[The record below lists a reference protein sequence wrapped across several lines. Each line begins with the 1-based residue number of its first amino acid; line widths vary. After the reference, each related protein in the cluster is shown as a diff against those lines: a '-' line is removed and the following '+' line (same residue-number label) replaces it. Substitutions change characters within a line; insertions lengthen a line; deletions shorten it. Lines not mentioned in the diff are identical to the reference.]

1 MYITTI
7 VDFPVLTRSG
17 PKFMDIYPDTPTQHD
32 VGTQADVFLAT
43 SSPKQLSPAPAVEVT
58 TSFCDEDLM

>member
-1 MYITTI
+1 M
-7 VDFPVLTRSG
+7 LTRSG

-58 TSFCDEDLM
+58 TSFCDEDLT